1 MYMLFVDG
9 DLAEYLHRHNI
20 ALHDE
25 VQKASNDEILQADAK
40 AWAAALAEAYSVRA
54 PELKGDERWAEEPE
68 PTPFD
73 ARLESQTRLVL
84 DSSRPVPIPGT
95 RVRIHIPFDGDPDIF
110 RLTASTRGYNPPFAE
125 VAEDELIF
133 DLHWPND
140 RPADPGAHV
149 STALAKVEE
158 YLQWSRSDCEVH
170 NRGLAGYALGQIE
183 RRVGEIRAA
192 RASLD
197 TSGIPVRSANGKPRI
212 SDAIVRRPTPRGER
226 PAAGQRLI
234 ALEPQLSDDVYEHIL
249 QVVRRQGDAMQRAP
263 QPYLDMR
270 EEDLRHVLLST
281 LNTHYAG
288 KVAAEAFNGSG
299 KTDILVRDGERAV
312 FIAECKRWNG
322 AKALAQALDQ
332 LLGYS
337 TWHDTKLA
345 LVIFVDR
352 ADLQDVHT
360 KAATSLAEHKAVQTL
375 NPNSSGELHATLRF
389 GDEEGRR
396 ADLTTIFIHLPK

>member
-1 MYMLFVDG
+1 MDMLFVDG
-9 DLAEYLHRHNI
+9 DLAQYLHRHNV

-25 VQKASNDEILQADAK
+25 VEQASNDEILQADAG
-40 AWAAALAEAYSVRA
+40 AWAAALAEAYLVRA
-54 PELKGDERWAEEPE
+54 PELRGEERWAEEPQ

-73 ARLESQTRLVL
+73 ARLGSQARLIR
-84 DSSRPVPIPGT
+84 DPSRPVPIPGT
-95 RVRIHIPFDGDPDIF
+95 RVRIHIPFAGDSRVF

-140 RPADPGAHV
+140 RPIDPGTHV
-149 STALAKVEE
+149 STELAKVEE
-158 YLQWSRSDCEVH
+158 YLQWSRNDCETH
-170 NRGLAGYALGQIE
+170 NHGLGGYALGQIE

-197 TSGIPVRSANGKPRI
+197 ASGIPVRPANGKPRI
-212 SDAIVRRPTPRGER
+212 SDSIVRRPAPRGER

-263 QPYLDMR
+263 QPYVDMR

-288 KVAAEAFNGSG
+288 KVAAEAFNGNG

-312 FIAECKRWNG
+312 FIAECKRWTG
-322 AKALAQALDQ
+322 AKALAEALDQ

-345 LVIFVDR
+345 LVVFVDR
-352 ADLQDVHT
+352 ADLQDIRA
-360 KAATSLAEHKAVQTL
+360 KAATSLSEHTAVQTL

-389 GDEEGRR
+389 GDEEERR
-396 ADLTTIFIHLPK
+396 ADLTVVFIHLPK